1 VYHDISQPLDKA
13 DIPPIAA
20 GRRKVAAG
28 GNFGDA
34 STGPATDP
42 GRIVGEQGKDAVTVK
57 LAEDFRVID
66 ADTHFI
72 EAGDLWTRRAPKGY
86 EERVPRILP
95 IDGINHWVL
104 DGVALAPVRGGGVVD
119 RDGNKSAFVESFD
132 WGLDRIHR
140 AAFDLDTRLALMDD
154 CGVHAQVLFPSAIGI
169 GGHTLAN
176 ATVEPMLRRLVV
188 ELYNDAMAELL
199 ESSDRRFL
207 PMAVMP
213 AWSVDDCVREATR
226 AAGLGFRG
234 VNMTSDPD
242 ETGAPDLASRE
253 WDPLWEV
260 CADLSLPVHFHIAS
274 SLSQMDFYGKYFWAS
289 QHEYV
294 KPAIGGS
301 MLFLGS
307 ARVVI
312 NSIFAGIFDRHPKLK
327 MVAVE
332 SGLGWIPFILETMDY
347 EIWENA
353 PAQAAELSR
362 MPSEYFASNWYAT
375 FWFERAKGNL
385 QALVDAVGE
394 DNLLFETDFP
404 HPTCLYPD
412 PLGTMDAKMS
422 LLRPESQRKIMGDNA
437 AKLYRL

>member
-1 VYHDISQPLDKA
+1 
-13 DIPPIAA
+13 
-20 GRRKVAAG
+20 
-28 GNFGDA
+28 
-34 STGPATDP
+34 
-42 GRIVGEQGKDAVTVK
+42 VK

-72 EAGDLWTRRAPKGY
+72 EPADLWTRRAPKGY
-86 EERVPRILP
+86 EDRLPRIGTV
-95 IDGINHWVL
+95 DGRDHWML
-104 DGVALAPVRGGGVVD
+104 DGAALGPVRGGGVID
-119 RDGNKSAFVESFD
+119 RDGNKSPFVDSFE

-140 AAFDLDTRLALMDD
+140 AAFDTVTRLALMDE
-154 CGVHAQVLFPSAIGI
+154 CGVHAQVIFPSAIGI

-176 ATVEPMLRRLVV
+176 ATADPLLRKLSVEI
-188 ELYNDAMAELL
+188 YNDAMAELL
-199 ESSDRRFL
+199 ESSGRRFL

-213 AWSVDDCVREATR
+213 SWSIDDCVREAER

-242 ETGAPDLASRE
+242 ETGSPDLASRA
-253 WDPLWEV
+253 WDPFWDV
-260 CADLSLPVHFHIAS
+260 CADLHLPVHFHIAS

-289 QHEYV
+289 QHDYV

-347 EIWENA
+347 ELWENA
-353 PAQAAELSR
+353 PKQAADLGR
-362 MPSEYFASNWYAT
+362 MPSEYFKDNWYAT
-375 FWFERAKGNL
+375 FWFERAGGNL
-385 QALVDAVGE
+385 QALVDSVGE

-412 PLGTMDAKMS
+412 PLATMSEKMD
-422 LLRPESQRKIMGDNA
+422 LLRPESCRKIMGDNA
-437 AKLYRL
+437 VKLYRL